1 MSLTIK
7 NKTLNFTTKNE
18 NYFHPKATL
27 IPGNSLLMTLQTI
40 GASDYFGD
48 VQYVF
53 SDIESKCETWT
64 KLNSIPG
71 FERKQLGNRENIY
84 EGICDVVPDYH
95 EMTDSVLAMGF
106 NVYYRNGKIYEP
118 SSEFFNGDKSC
129 LKRFPVYA
137 VMNSKC
143 KWITQRKKLEFS
155 EFDDCSIYA
164 SNCSQRIILENE
176 QIIIPLTFGY
186 FGRYDRMAT
195 TLLCDF
201 DGKELSVLK
210 RGNILELPVE
220 RGLLEPSI
228 VFYRN
233 KFFLTLRAEDDH
245 GYLSVS
251 SDGLNWEP
259 IRQWS
264 WEDGTK
270 LTMSTTQQ
278 HWLKLGGKLYLT
290 YTRKDCKNDKVFR
303 WRSPLYIAEFDME
316 KLCLKKDTEQI
327 VFPMRPHSENPESIG
342 LMGNFHPLA
351 LSETEAIITVGEMHP
366 KMNFSG
372 NTLLAHLSS
381 K

>member
-1 MSLTIK
+1 MSLNIK
-7 NKTLNFTTKNE
+7 TKILNFATGNE
-18 NYFHPKATL
+18 NYFHPRATL
-27 IPGNSLLMTLQTI
+27 MSDNSILMTLQTI

-48 VQYVF
+48 VQYTF
-53 SDIESKCETWT
+53 SDIESKCENWT

-71 FERKQLGNRENIY
+71 FEHKQLKNREDVS

-95 EMTDSVLAMGF
+95 EMSGSILAMGC
-106 NVYYRNGKIYEP
+106 NNYYRDGKLYEP
-118 SSEFFNGDKSC
+118 SNGFPSGEKSC
-129 LKRFPVYA
+129 LKRFPVYS
-137 VMNSKC
+137 VMNSKG
-143 KWITQRKKLEFS
+143 KWITQRKKLEFPG
-155 EFDDCSIYA
+155 FDDCSIYV
-164 SNCSQRIILENE
+164 SNCSQRIVLENG
-176 QIIIPLTFGY
+176 QIILPFTFGY
-186 FGRYDRMAT
+186 FERDDRLVT

-201 DGKELSVLK
+201 NGKELSILK

-245 GYLSVS
+245 GYLSAS

-259 IRQWS
+259 IQQWR

-303 WRSPLYIAEFDME
+303 WRSPLFIAEFDME

-342 LMGNFHPLA
+342 SMGNFHPLA
-351 LSETEAIITVGEMHP
+351 LSKTEAIVTVGEMHP
-366 KMNFSG
+366 QMNFSG
-372 NTLLAHLSS
+372 DTLLAYLSTE
-381 K
+381 

>member
-1 MSLTIK
+1 MSLSIK
-7 NKTLNFTTKNE
+7 TEILNFTTKNE

-48 VQYVF
+48 VQYTF
-53 SDIESKCETWT
+53 SDIKSKCGNWT

-71 FERKQLGNRENIY
+71 FERKKLENNVY

-95 EMTDSVLAMGF
+95 EATGSVLTMGF
-106 NVYYRNGKIYEP
+106 NVYYRNGKLYEP
-118 SSEFFNGDKSC
+118 SSELFNGNESY

-137 VMNSKC
+137 VMDSKR
-143 KWITQRKKLEFS
+143 KWITQRKKLEFP
-155 EFDDCSIYA
+155 EFDDCSIYS
-164 SNCSQRIILENE
+164 SNCSQRLILANGKIILP
-176 QIIIPLTFGY
+176 ITFGY
-186 FGRYDRMAT
+186 FGKHDRLVT
-195 TLLCDF
+195 TLLCNF

-210 RGNILELPVE
+210 RGSILKLPVG

-228 VFYRN
+228 VFYRE
-233 KFFLTLRAEDDH
+233 KFFLTLRAEDNR

-251 SDGLNWEP
+251 SDGMNWGAVQ
-259 IRQWS
+259 QWS

-278 HWLKLGGKLYLT
+278 HWLKLGGKLYLV
-290 YTRKDCKNDKVFR
+290 YTRKNCKNDKVFR
-303 WRSPLYIAEFDME
+303 WRSPLFIAEFDME

-327 VFPMRPHSENPESIG
+327 VFPMRPHWENPESIG

-372 NTLLAHLSS
+372 DTLLAHLSS